1 MTQTAPNATNG
12 AQEPMTLPPT
22 HKKGR
27 RRGAEPNEIVDTG
40 EGARGAYPMRVVTRL
55 TGLNPDTIR
64 AWERR
69 YSAISPE
76 RTGGNTRLFSPAD
89 VRRLV
94 LLKDVVALG
103 HPVSRVAGL
112 DTPSLERLLRDDE
125 QQSALPRE
133 EPVAQSISLQR
144 LADEYLA
151 LVDNFEVRKA
161 REFLLRAT
169 ALLPTRELLLTV
181 VGPVLS
187 TFVTRWGDDAQGEAR
202 KQLVRLHLRAALTS
216 LRPFHPIE
224 RGAPRVVAVSPVAPQ
239 HDLGLLASSVFAA
252 MRGFELLYVGTGLS
266 ADALAYAIDEL
277 EPAVVLLGV
286 DASLDRA
293 QRVVRDAVLG
303 RIPPRIQIW
312 LGPEPSTGP
321 IDPPNVRRIP
331 SYEALELALLD
342 VLHRA

>member
-1 MTQTAPNATNG
+1 MDNAAPNATNG
-12 AQEPMTLPPT
+12 ALPMTP
-22 HKKGR
+22 KRNKGR
-27 RRGAEPNEIVDTG
+27 RRGEDGRDIVDTSD
-40 EGARGAYPMRVVTRL
+40 GARGAYPMRVVTRL

-112 DTPSLERLLRDDE
+112 DTPSLERLLKEDE
-125 QQSALPRE
+125 QQVVAPRE
-133 EPVAQSISLQR
+133 EPSAQSISLQR
-144 LADEYLA
+144 LADDYLA

-161 REFLLRAT
+161 RDFILRAT
-169 ALLPTRELLLTV
+169 ALLPTRELLVTLV
-181 VGPVLS
+181 SPILS
-187 TFVTRWGDDAQGEAR
+187 TFAHRWGDDAEGEAR
-202 KQLVRLHLRAALTS
+202 KQLVRLHVRAALTS
-216 LRPFHPIE
+216 VRPFHPIE

-239 HDLGLLASSVFAA
+239 HDLGLLASAVFAA

-266 ADALAYAIDEL
+266 PEALLYAVDEL

-293 QRVVRDAVLG
+293 QRERRDAVLG
-303 RIPPRIQIW
+303 KIPPRIQVW
-312 LGPEPSTGP
+312 LGTEPSTGP

-331 SYEALELALLD
+331 SFEALELALLD